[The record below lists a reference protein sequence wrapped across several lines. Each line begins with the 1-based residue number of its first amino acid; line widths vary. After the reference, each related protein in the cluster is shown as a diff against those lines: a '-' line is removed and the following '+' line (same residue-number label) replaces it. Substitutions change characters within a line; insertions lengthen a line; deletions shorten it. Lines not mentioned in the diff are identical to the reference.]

1 MPRLSN
7 IENVSLKREW
17 TEYLHV
23 WRAYLDRKNEGRE
36 RGTRKMLFL
45 STRLFLV
52 LFSIYNYFDSCLF
65 SLFLNK
71 IKADLL
77 FSLRT
82 RIRMK
87 FLFLFILDF
96 KLRDE
101 TCIFFL
107 SEIKLRSEY
116 WYFKNLH
123 FDKIIF
129 LCFKV

>member
-1 MPRLSN
+1 
-7 IENVSLKREW
+7 
-17 TEYLHV
+17 
-23 WRAYLDRKNEGRE
+23 
-36 RGTRKMLFL
+36 
-45 STRLFLV
+45 
-52 LFSIYNYFDSCLF
+52 
-65 SLFLNK
+65 
-71 IKADLL
+71 
-77 FSLRT
+77 
-82 RIRMK
+82 MK

>member
-1 MPRLSN
+1 
-7 IENVSLKREW
+7 
-17 TEYLHV
+17 
-23 WRAYLDRKNEGRE
+23 
-36 RGTRKMLFL
+36 MLFL

-65 SLFLNK
+65 SLFLKK

-101 TCIFFL
+101 TYIFFL